1 MPIVMEEWKK
11 ASVAVETLLTEWEK
25 VKAGPR

>member
-11 ASVAVETLLTEWEK
+11 TSVAIEALLAEWEK